1 MTIFDVIRF
10 PISNIYLVD
19 ELNALPEDLYQKWFT
34 RCAGP
39 FRKVLLNDRVS
50 EIKVMVTTQSIA
62 SAKANRYNTNS
73 YSYEDLWKAVF
84 TKILKEMIAEYE
96 PA

>member
-1 MTIFDVIRF
+1 MSLFDIIRY
-10 PISNIYLVD
+10 PISDISNED
-19 ELNALPEDLYQKWFT
+19 ELNALPEELYQEWFT

-39 FRKVLLNDRVS
+39 HAKVLLPNRVN
-50 EIKVMVTTQSIA
+50 EIKVLIITQAIA

-84 TKILKEMIAEYE
+84 TKMLKETIKKYE
-96 PA
+96 PD